1 MRNAEDN
8 TDVAGRNGFIW
19 WIGTVESRQDPLK
32 LGRCQVRIGGGWH
45 SDIRLKVPTK
55 DLPWATAC
63 LPVNNPN
70 PYAPKEGDM
79 VFGFFLDGNNA
90 QQPVIFGVMPGIP
103 LRKANPQE
111 AFNDGR
117 SISEL
122 MAAPVKPDETGS
134 LYPRRLDE
142 PSTSRLARN
151 EADYASPIIKSKN
164 DKKSSTFELPTAYNA
179 RYPYN
184 NAMESESGH
193 AIEIDDTPN
202 SERLH
207 FYHRKGSYQEYRP
220 DGSVQAKVVK
230 DSYQAVDGNK
240 NVYVKGNYT
249 VNVDGNLSFN
259 VKGSISA
266 IAGSS
271 ISTKSGTSTGMVAGT
286 TWSALAPITVSMTTA
301 GKASVTAGGMAS
313 MTAGGIAS
321 VTAGGAATV
330 TAGAAATLTG
340 ATAFVTGLGLTTISG
355 STVNI
360 LGAPVGGAAGAAAA
374 GGAAAGAVGGVDL
387 AIDELGLADVVTT
400 TVEGVPVAVG
410 GVIEQAGG
418 ACSTFI
424 DPYTAAYD
432 FGNIDPGALDS
443 TTITQTIADPALGDL
458 STTTTFYP
466 DGGNLT
472 DVYDSSGTLV
482 DQVYQPGSTVL
493 TDTGSAI
500 GTGSGGLLVSG
511 NLVDNGFGSLP
522 TSPTN
527 ISSFSFDNIISSAQ
541 ETYKNVVDS
550 VSKSFSDITS
560 KFLTAS
566 PSQLNAEGG
575 FTDTQYFEDGSFT
588 QTTMNADGTSVYQVF
603 DPEGTILSSA
613 TAAAPAG
620 FADQVITRAQ
630 DVGNAMV
637 GAASKVDPLK
647 YVETAGKDLAT
658 TITQPFIT
666 SAGVIEKSMSVLTNS
681 ASSFKDSFAAAKAV
695 LAEGA
700 TLYGT
705 VSSIPLL
712 LANPQ
717 QLITQYALPA
727 ADAVASDFTRQL
739 NNSSVVSS
747 IKGDL
752 KTSIDGF
759 TQKVRDTYNDTTKSL
774 DSLIGKTM
782 DDFSLESKAVAAE
795 VADNLV
801 NLRQQGY
808 TEADLMRI
816 MPDVIKQY
824 PVEFTKAY
832 KGAPTTS
839 NAVAVEYSASGG
851 VSV

>member
-1 MRNAEDN
+1 MRNPEDN
-8 TDVAGRNGFIW
+8 QDVAGRNGFIW
-19 WIGTVESRQDPLK
+19 WIGVVEARNDPLK
-32 LGRCQVRIGGGWH
+32 LGRCQVRIAGGWH
-45 SDIRLKVPTK
+45 SDNKMKLPTA
-55 DLPWATAC
+55 DLPWALPS
-63 LPVNNPN
+63 LPVNNSN

-79 VFGFFLDGNNA
+79 VFGFFLDGANA
-90 QQPVIFGVMPGIP
+90 KEPVMTGVMPGIP

-117 SISEL
+117 SINEL

-151 EADYASPIIKSKN
+151 EATHTSPIIKSKN

-286 TWSALAPITVSMTTA
+286 SWSALAPITVSMTTA

-321 VTAGGAATV
+321 VTAGAAATV

-374 GGAAAGAVGGVDL
+374 GGAAAGAIGGVDL

-400 TVEGVPVAVG
+400 TIEGVPVAVG
-410 GVIEQAGG
+410 GVLQQAEN
-418 ACSTFI
+418 ASSAFLDTF
-424 DPYTAAYD
+424 DPSNLTD
-432 FGNIDPGALDS
+432 IDPGAIDA
-443 TTITQTIADPALGDL
+443 TTISQTISDPALGEL

-472 DVYDSSGTLV
+472 NVYDSSGTLV
-482 DQVYQPGSTVL
+482 DQVYQAPTDAITTGFGGSVVTA
-493 TDTGSAI
+493 D
-500 GTGSGGLLVSG
+500 GGLVTAPGLA
-511 NLVDNGFGSLP
+511 DNGFGSLSS
-522 TSPTN
+522 SPTN
-527 ISSFSFDNIISSAQ
+527 ISSFSFDKIISGAQ
-541 ETYKNVVDS
+541 ETFKNVTDS
-550 VSKSFSDITS
+550 ISQTFSDITS
-560 KFLTAS
+560 KFVTAS
-566 PSQLNAEGG
+566 PSELNAEGG
-575 FTDTQYFEDGSFT
+575 FTDTQYFEDGSFI
-588 QTTMNADGTSVYQVF
+588 QTTMNSDGTSVSQVF
-603 DPEGTILSSA
+603 DPEGTILSST

-620 FADQVITRAQ
+620 FADQVISRAQ
-630 DVGNAMV
+630 SVGNGIV
-637 GAASKVDPLK
+637 DAASKVDPLK

-658 TITQPFIT
+658 SVTQPFLN
-666 SAGVIEKSMSVLTNS
+666 SAGVIEKSMGVLTNP
-681 ASSFKDSFAAAKAV
+681 ASTFKDSFVAAKAV

-705 VSSIPLL
+705 VSSIPTL

-717 QLITQYALPA
+717 QLLTQYALPA
-727 ADAVASDFTRQL
+727 ADAAASDFTRNL

-752 KTSIDGF
+752 KTSIEGF
-759 TQKVRDTYNDTTKSL
+759 TQKVRDTYSDTSKSL
-774 DSLIGKTM
+774 NSLINKSM
-782 DDFSLESKAVAAE
+782 DDFGLESKAVAAE

-801 NLRQQGY
+801 NLREQGY
-808 TEADLMRI
+808 TEAELRQL

-824 PVEFTKAY
+824 PTEFAKAY

-839 NAVAVEYSASGG
+839 NAVAAEWASGG
-851 VSV
+851 VIV